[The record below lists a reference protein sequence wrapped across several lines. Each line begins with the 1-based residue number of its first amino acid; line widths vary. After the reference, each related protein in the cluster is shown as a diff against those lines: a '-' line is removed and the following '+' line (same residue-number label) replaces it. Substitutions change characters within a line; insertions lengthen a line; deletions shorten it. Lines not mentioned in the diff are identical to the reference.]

1 MKTLREKSFKVM
13 SGTKTY
19 RLLEIEP
26 ADKGFASDEK
36 YLVESSSGS
45 LTGGFKDNL
54 KKAIRYFEDISS
66 ITNWL

>member
-1 MKTLREKSFKVM
+1 MKTLEEKTYRVT

-26 ADKGFASDEK
+26 SDKGFASDEK
-36 YLVESSSGS
+36 YFVETSSGS
-45 LTGGFKDNL
+45 LAGGFKDNL
-54 KKAIRYFEDISS
+54 EEARRYFDDISS

>member
-1 MKTLREKSFKVM
+1 MKTLREKSYRVM

-19 RLLEIEP
+19 RLLELESS
-26 ADKGFASDEK
+26 DKGFASDEK
-36 YLVESSSGS
+36 YLVETSSGS

-54 KKAIRYFEDISS
+54 EKARRYFDDISS

>member
-26 ADKGFASDEK
+26 TDKGFASDEK